1 MWEKGIA
8 FYLDGVNFAYKTN
21 PLDQARA
28 PTGRIY
34 RKKSEGLDQFCTA
47 KGKKVGTDGKLVKFI
62 VAISHDCGVIL
73 CEQYEHMNGSFFAS
87 FVDKHF
93 RDLFEKC
100 KKNTRLWIQDGDPS
114 QNCRLAQDA
123 MKRANAN
130 LLKIPPRSPDL
141 NPIENVFKS
150 ISEIL
155 RRQAIDKAISYES
168 YEDFAARVKSTIESF
183 SVDKINKIIES
194 MKTRIPQIIKRKGQ
208 RLKY

>member
-47 KGKKVGTDGKLVKFI
+47 KGKKVGTGGKLVKFI

-100 KKNTRLWIQDGDPS
+100 KKNTRLWKQDGDPS

-155 RRQAIDKAISYES
+155 RRQVIDKAISYES

-194 MKTRIPQIIKRKGQ
+194 MKTRIPLITKRKK